1 MPPFGGLG
9 FFANKYTSKYPVC
22 QMEPGHNMLW
32 LEKCLEKKERIKSM
46 DSLAKDSIRFG
57 SV

>member
-1 MPPFGGLG
+1 
-9 FFANKYTSKYPVC
+9 VC